1 MIIFSTAWYIL
12 KAKFNPNIYS
22 KWIDN
27 LLTSVNNFKLVIYTD
42 KKSLDM
48 IEKYKNNP
56 NIKIILLELEEFYN
70 YKYKDF
76 WIKNHKINTGLNTL
90 VDWKVNMLWNEKIAF
105 VEKTYKNNYFS
116 GDWYGWIDIGYFR
129 NGSLLNWPNPLKIQ
143 ELKKDKIYYAR
154 VNNNNEYINNLI
166 KLILNKD
173 NLGLPK
179 NDIPANQISI
189 AGGFFLINYNLINW
203 YKNLHDTKL
212 KLYIDNNKLVKDD
225 QIIVIDNIVSNFNKF
240 VIIKEDNQYDHWF
253 LFKRY
258 LL

>member
-12 KAKFNPNIYS
+12 KSKFNPNIYS

-42 KKSLDM
+42 KKSLHM

-70 YKYKDF
+70 YNYKDF
-76 WIKNHKINTGLNTL
+76 WIKNHEKNYNLNTI

-105 VEKTYKNNYFS
+105 VQKTFKNSYFS

-129 NGSLLNWPNPLKIQ
+129 NGPLFNWPTPSKIQ
-143 ELKKDKIYYAR
+143 ELLKDKIYYAR
-154 VNNNNEYINNLI
+154 VNNNNIYINNLI
-166 KLILNKD
+166 KLILDKD
-173 NLGLPK
+173 DKGLPK

-203 YKNLHDTKL
+203 YKNLYDTKL

-225 QIIVIDNIVSNFNKF
+225 QIIVINNIVENMSKF
-240 VIIKEDNQYDHWF
+240 VLVTENSHYDNWF
-253 LFKRY
+253 LFQRY
-258 LL
+258 LI